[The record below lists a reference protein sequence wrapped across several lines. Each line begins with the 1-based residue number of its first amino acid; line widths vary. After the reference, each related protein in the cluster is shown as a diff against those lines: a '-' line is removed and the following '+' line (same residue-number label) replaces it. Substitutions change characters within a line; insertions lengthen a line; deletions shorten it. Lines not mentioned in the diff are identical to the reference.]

1 MAGCGARRSLL
12 HRTQPARGV
21 VLLVL
26 LLTLMLGAIGAM
38 AAVDV
43 YATARQREQ
52 EAELLFVG
60 EQYRQAIRRYYFGAP
75 PGQVKALPLSLQD
88 LLEDRRYPQPVRHL
102 RRLYLDPM
110 TPEGEWALLMQDNRI
125 VGVHSLSRAH
135 PLKQKGFAAAQ
146 SAFEGRT
153 SYAEWEF
160 HFRPTGR

>member
-1 MAGCGARRSLL
+1 ML
-12 HRTQPARGV
+12 HRTRPAPGV

-43 YATARQREQ
+43 YATARQREL

-75 PGQVKALPLSLQD
+75 PGQARTLPPSLQD

-102 RRLYLDPM
+102 RRLYPDPL
-110 TPEGEWALLMQDNRI
+110 TPDGEWALVKQDNRI
-125 VGVHSLSRAH
+125 AGVHSVSRAQ

-146 SAFEGRT
+146 AAFEGRS
-153 SYAEWEF
+153 SYAEWV
-160 HFRPTGR
+160 FRFQPPGR